1 MEQHSK
7 LSAIAQ
13 TYFDSSEENT
23 TQAAPQAETV
33 APAPTGPTFAE
44 LGLNPAILTALTA
57 AGYTNPTPVQQ
68 RAIPSALAGRDLLV
82 SSPTGSGKTAAFM
95 LPAIHRFAEMQANGE
110 MNRAPAHPRNEPA
123 APGEK
128 PRKGQ
133 RVRRAPAKPLLLVLT
148 PTRELAQQVSTAADT
163 YGQQLRRLKC
173 VSILGGM
180 PYPRQLEMLAKQ
192 PEIIVATPGR
202 LLDHISSGKI
212 DLSSLLM
219 LVLDEADRMLDMG
232 FIDDIQTI
240 VDATPATRQTLLF
253 SATIDGR
260 MGEITR
266 RLLRDPETIE
276 IKAGNDQRANVNIE
290 QMLHYVDDRAHK
302 DRLLTHL
309 LGNDALDQA
318 IVFTST
324 KRDADQI
331 ADQLEQAGFDSA
343 ALHGDMPQGVR
354 NRTLRALRERKVR
367 VLVATDVA
375 ARGIDIPGITHV
387 FNYDLPKFA
396 EDYVHRIGRTGRAGR
411 RGVAVSLAAHG
422 EVGAVRRI
430 ERYTRQPLPV
440 NIVVGFEPRRST
452 PKSVPGGKRPGGPGR
467 GGPRHGQ
474 GGGGRWQSGNRDGNG
489 YQGQRSFG
497 GPKPSGNPF
506 GGERR
511 EGFSHGGNTD
521 RFDRG
526 TRSIDGNRQDRPA
539 RPFEGGQRQDNG
551 GFRTEGG
558 YRQDRGTRSFEGGQR
573 QDRGGEQRSFGNRGN
588 GGGSS
593 YGYGN
598 KSNRRG

>member
-1 MEQHSK
+1 MEQTSK
-7 LSAIAQ
+7 LSALAQ
-13 TYFDSSEENT
+13 TYFPSSEENADAIVD
-23 TQAAPQAETV
+23 AATAVGTV
-33 APAPTGPTFAE
+33 PAASADGQPTFAE
-44 LGLNPAILTALTA
+44 LGLNPAILTALTT
-57 AGYTNPTPVQQ
+57 AGYTSPTPVQQ
-68 RAIPSALAGRDLLV
+68 RAIPAALAGRDLLV

-95 LPAIHRFAEMQANGE
+95 LPAIHRFAEMQASGE
-110 MNRAPAHPRNEPA
+110 LSNRAPAAHPRNQPA
-123 APGEK
+123 EPGEK

-133 RVRRAPAKPLLLVLT
+133 RVRRVAAQPLLLVLT

-163 YGQQLRRLKC
+163 YGKQLRRLRT

-212 DLSSLLM
+212 DLSQLMM

-240 VDATPATRQTLLF
+240 VDATPESRQTLLF

-266 RLLRDPETIE
+266 RLLRNPETIE
-276 IKAGNDQRANVNIE
+276 ITRGSEQRTNANIE
-290 QMLHYVDDRAHK
+290 QTLHYVDDRAHK

-324 KRDADQI
+324 KRDADLL

-354 NRTLRALRERKVR
+354 NRTLRALRERRVR

-375 ARGIDIPGITHV
+375 ARGIDVPGITHV

-422 EVGAVRRI
+422 EIGAVRRI
-430 ERYTRQPLPV
+430 ERYTREPLPV
-440 NIVVGFEPRRST
+440 NVVAGFEPRRSP
-452 PKSVPGGKRPGGPGR
+452 PKGGAGSKRPGQGR

-474 GGGGRWQSGNRDGNG
+474 GNGGGRWSNSNSAPRYGSGNGGNGGSGG
-489 YQGQRSFG
+489 YQGGQRFG
-497 GPKPSGNPF
+497 GNKPAGTPF
-506 GGERR
+506 ERR
-511 EGFSHGGNTD
+511 ESSGSQGGYQQSEGGNGGNGFSNGSATD
-521 RFDRG
+521 RFER
-526 TRSIDGNRQDRPA
+526 RSPRPADGNRQDR
-539 RPFEGGQRQDNG
+539 GGRSFDAP
-551 GFRTEGG
+551 
-558 YRQDRGTRSFEGGQR
+558 RQDRGFGSRS
-573 QDRGGEQRSFGNRGN
+573 
-588 GGGSS
+588 GGGGFS
-593 YGYGN
+593 
-598 KSNRRG
+598 KRRSG